1 MSSGHTLI
9 HSFTRSFV
17 HQLFR
22 ELPLLAGGG
31 RTDSLCSPGSD
42 SSARGGSSESLSPVF
57 RPPRAPT
64 FPEAPFCLSS
74 RPDLHAHCPLHLE
87 SAALLAHWPLFL
99 LPPPPPAPGCMCRGC
114 SFPRTCRGDMF
125 GGPGCLAGKI
135 HHRRLQCSPAPTTF

>member
-1 MSSGHTLI
+1 MTAEVSQLCVWCSAEHPVSSVHAFM
-9 HSFTRSFV
+9 HSFTRSFVRLFV

-42 SSARGGSSESLSPVF
+42 SSASGGSSGSLSPVF
-57 RPPRAPT
+57 RPPHAPT

-99 LPPPPPAPGCMCRGC
+99 LPP
-114 SFPRTCRGDMF
+114 RTGVHVSGLLLPEDV
-125 GGPGCLAGKI
+125 
-135 HHRRLQCSPAPTTF
+135 SW